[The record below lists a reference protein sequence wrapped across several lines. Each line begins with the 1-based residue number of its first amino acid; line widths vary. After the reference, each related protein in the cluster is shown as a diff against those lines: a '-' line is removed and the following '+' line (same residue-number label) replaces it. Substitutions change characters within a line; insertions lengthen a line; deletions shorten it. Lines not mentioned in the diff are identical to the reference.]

1 MRILFNAPT
10 LALCVL
16 LVCQPL
22 STMASSE
29 SEYTL
34 TLAGAIHK
42 TLTHHPRLQ
51 QFNYREQA
59 LTALVEGSRQ
69 RPGYALSLELENIA
83 GSGEFQGGSGAETT
97 LSLSSVIELGNKRQR
112 RTDLAAARLGVM
124 RTSQQVEALDIL
136 GQLTKHYIAAL
147 ATQAQLQL
155 SHEANEFGKALVAT
169 ITKRVKRGA
178 APQTELIRA
187 QAALAQIRI
196 RSLGF
201 KQQLLREK
209 AELAIF
215 WGNPLEK
222 TPPLSGDLYVFAHAR
237 PLEELQAQLLESPA
251 VAQLISSER
260 LQNSSI
266 ALQKTQNAADI
277 TWSMGIRRLQQSADS
292 AFTFGLSIPLGS
304 HRRNNSQLR
313 ATQADALALRSYNNE
328 QRLRLQQ
335 QLFAAYSQRQ
345 QFLDAFALLRDEVI
359 PLLTQALA
367 LTREAYDRGRL
378 SYQDLHI
385 AQQELLSARHQKIN
399 TAKTVLL
406 NQALVEQLTAQ
417 PLTL

>member
-1 MRILFNAPT
+1 
-10 LALCVL
+10 
-16 LVCQPL
+16 
-22 STMASSE
+22 
-29 SEYTL
+29 
-34 TLAGAIHK
+34 
-42 TLTHHPRLQ
+42 
-51 QFNYREQA
+51 
-59 LTALVEGSRQ
+59 
-69 RPGYALSLELENIA
+69 
-83 GSGEFQGGSGAETT
+83 
-97 LSLSSVIELGNKRQR
+97 
-112 RTDLAAARLGVM
+112 M

-292 AFTFGLSIPLGS
+292 AFTFGLSVPLGS
-304 HRRNNSQLR
+304 HSRNNSQLR